1 MKRAL
6 PAFLALLL
14 LAASTAL
21 ASPLAGQAQPAQ
33 RWLHVR
39 VEDTGN
45 DAQTVRV
52 SVPLTLAE
60 KILPAI
66 HKDKLRGGK
75 LRMGRVH
82 IEGVDV
88 RAILEAVRDLDDAEF
103 VTVESDRETVRVA
116 KEGGYLIVKVREQRD
131 DRENRVDVRVP
142 FPVVEA
148 LLSGEDDELDL
159 LAAIRVLKEL
169 GDGVLVTVNDD
180 HSRVRVWIDDQSTQA
195 E

>member
-6 PAFLALLL
+6 PAFLALL

-21 ASPLAGQAQPAQ
+21 ASPLAAQAQPAQ

-45 DAQTVRV
+45 DTQTVRI

-66 HKDKLRGGK
+66 HKDKLQGGK
-75 LRMGRVH
+75 IKMGHIR

-88 RAILEAVRDLDDAEF
+88 RAILEAVRDLDDAVF
-103 VTVESDRETVRVA
+103 VTVESDRENVRVA

-131 DRENRVDVRVP
+131 DRESRVEVRVP
-142 FPVVEA
+142 FSVVEA

-159 LAAIRVLKEL
+159 LAAIRVLKEM